1 MPILESGCS
10 SFTKQAACLNNKDWL
25 KMLEVVPCT
34 TTWTEG
40 GISRLVYND
49 DALCISLGGD

>member
-1 MPILESGCS
+1 
-10 SFTKQAACLNNKDWL
+10 
-25 KMLEVVPCT
+25 MLEVVLCT